1 MRAVTRYGVVLV
13 VLGAILAALPVWL
26 GGAFWLLAWVG
37 ASFLVVGVAYLAG
50 ADRIFGKRPSGELG
64 IAAYALAPFV
74 ALTWLSWRLTILVSR
89 ERAHDAVR
97 PELLLARR
105 LRPHEVPAGVDVI
118 IDLTA
123 EFREPAGVIGTRT
136 YHNLRA
142 LDAGVPRHAEL
153 ADLLAKLPPDKTLL
167 VHCAQG
173 HGRTAVFAAC
183 WLVHH
188 GHAADADA
196 AIAACVAARPG
207 VNMSPVQRAFV
218 RDFVA
223 RRR

>member
-1 MRAVTRYGVVLV
+1 
-13 VLGAILAALPVWL
+13 VLGAILAALPFWL
-26 GGAFWLLAWVG
+26 GGWSWLLAWAG
-37 ASFLVVGVAYLAG
+37 LSFLVVGIAYVAG

-64 IAAYALAPFV
+64 VAAYALGPFV
-74 ALTWLSWRLTILVSR
+74 VLTWLSWRLTIMVSR
-89 ERAHDAVR
+89 EHPHDAVR

-105 LRPHEVPAGVDVI
+105 LRPHEVPDHVDVI
-118 IDLTA
+118 VDLTA
-123 EFREPAGVIGTRT
+123 EFREPAAVIGART

-142 LDAGVPRHAEL
+142 LDAGVPRHGEL
-153 ADLLAKLPPDKTLL
+153 DALLATLPADKTLL

-188 GHAADADA
+188 GHAADADT

-207 VNMSPVQRAFV
+207 VNLSPVQRAFV
-218 RDFVA
+218 REFVA
-223 RRR
+223 RRGDTIAR